1 MECKVYRF
9 TGLENNDSII
19 DKKNHALSGRKCH
32 PLAHLLNHLLVQL
45 LIYVVVYVFI
55 RVFRQP
61 SRASPGGG
69 NHVDHR
75 IHTA

>member
-9 TGLENNDSII
+9 TALENNDSII
-19 DKKNHALSGRKCH
+19 DKKNHALGSRNSH
-32 PLAHLLNHLLVQL
+32 PLADLLMYRLIHLLVYL
-45 LIYVVVYVFI
+45 LS
-55 RVFRQP
+55 RE
-61 SRASPGGG
+61 SRASPGGK